1 MEADSH
7 QTQVA
12 QTRLLG
18 AETPPQVTSTSSML
32 SVSTLKL
39 SGNPLT
45 FTIWAGCP
53 WRAPCTRCSQARASA
68 CCCVWTVPCCWPAQ
82 RSSCPTGHHNMQQ
95 VTLTRP
101 CFNHFYCVHHVTC
114 HDVMIQTCVS
124 RIMFVQ
130 G

>member
-39 SGNPLT
+39 SANPLT
-45 FTIWAGCP
+45 STIWQAAPGELPARGAARPGLQPAAVCGQS
-53 WRAPCTRCSQARASA
+53 RAARRHSGLPALQVNITCSK
-68 CCCVWTVPCCWPAQ
+68 
-82 RSSCPTGHHNMQQ
+82 
-95 VTLTRP
+95 
-101 CFNHFYCVHHVTC
+101 
-114 HDVMIQTCVS
+114 
-124 RIMFVQ
+124 
-130 G
+130 